1 MKKKKFFGM
10 VAVAA
15 LTLTAAS
22 CSNDGPL
29 TASSAKKAIEKEA
42 FFQKN
47 TLADEFKTGYY
58 ESSESNLDKLAQLQA
73 AGMIN
78 YSTDEVT
85 EYVTSRQWVGGWYGS
100 YQNVT
105 REIKHWF
112 VNVSLTEAGAKLV
125 VDEPD
130 MKRKDILKDLKANK
144 DYAEIIPDY
153 MTVGHK
159 GAKPVAA
166 PAVEEAEEVV
176 VEEVADTVEEI
187 VEMAE
192 AVEETPAPAPANK
205 NAAYEAALGRVNSE
219 EVYVL
224 MCQFKV
230 VKCKEV
236 FCPEEMKEAGK
247 GQCSFVWKVTDKT
260 PFGYVLM
267 SSQIPGEGYL
277 NTGSAEF
284 VFYNDLGW
292 TVSKLDLND

>member
-1 MKKKKFFGM
+1 MKKFFSFI
-10 VAVAA
+10 AVA
-15 LTLTAAS
+15 TLVCAATS
-22 CSNDGPL
+22 CCNDGSL

-42 FFQKN
+42 IFQKN

-58 ESSESNLDKLAQLQA
+58 ESSESNLDKLAQLKA

-78 YSTDEVT
+78 YSADEVT
-85 EYVTSRQWVGGWYGS
+85 EYVTKRQWVGGWYGS

-125 VDEPD
+125 VEKPV
-130 MKRKDILKDLKANK
+130 MKRKDILKDLKSNK

-153 MTVGHK
+153 MGVGHK
-159 GAKPVAA
+159 GPKTVAA
-166 PAVEEAEEVV
+166 PAVEESV
-176 VEEVADTVEEI
+176 VENAEEEI
-187 VEMAE
+187 VE
-192 AVEETPAPAPANK
+192 AVESVEEAAEPAPSNK
-205 NAAYEAALGRVNSE
+205 NAAYEAALGRVHTE
-219 EVYVL
+219 EVHVL

-236 FCPEEMKEAGK
+236 LCTEDMKEAGK
-247 GQCSFVWKVTDKT
+247 GQCTVIWKVTDKT
-260 PFGYVLM
+260 PFGYVL
-267 SSQIPGEGYL
+267 SSLPGEGYL

-292 TVSKLDLND
+292 TVSNIDLHD